1 MKVVFWDFFK
11 VCLKKN
17 ILTFNLGWDEK
28 AQQLDS
34 FTDIRNIQQELK
46 DRGIKI
52 ETEINE
58 NTSGPASFMIVD
70 PDGNTIL
77 LD

>member
-1 MKVVFWDFFK
+1 MFE
-11 VCLKKN
+11 KN

-52 ETEINE
+52 ET
-58 NTSGPASFMIVD
+58 
-70 PDGNTIL
+70 
-77 LD
+77 